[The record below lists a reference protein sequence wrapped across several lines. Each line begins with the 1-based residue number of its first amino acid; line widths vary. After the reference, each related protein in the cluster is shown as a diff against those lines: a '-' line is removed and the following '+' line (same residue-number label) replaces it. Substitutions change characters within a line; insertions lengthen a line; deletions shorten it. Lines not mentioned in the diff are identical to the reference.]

1 MNNESIEKR
10 LEKIKIEDI
19 IWILYLII
27 IILSF
32 IANSIERNYFIKNDI
47 KDKKTYQNLMIF
59 IFAILCIVYAYFTYD
74 NYKDI
79 KELKSYDSNTKI
91 EFTYI
96 SFIATLLVLISGL
109 LFLYIAINDENIET
123 EIAFN

>member
-47 KDKKTYQNLMIF
+47 KDKKIYQNLMIF
-59 IFAILCIVYAYFTYD
+59 IFTILCIVYAYFTYD

-79 KELKSYDSNTKI
+79 KELKSYDSDTKI

>member
-59 IFAILCIVYAYFTYD
+59 IFTILCIVYAYFTYD

-79 KELKSYDSNTKI
+79 KELKSYDSDTKI

-109 LFLYIAINDENIET
+109 LFL
-123 EIAFN
+123 

>member
-32 IANSIERNYFIKNDI
+32 IANSIERNYFIKNEI

-59 IFAILCIVYAYFTYD
+59 IFTILCIVYAYFTYD

-79 KELKSYDSNTKI
+79 KELKSYDSDTKI

>member
-32 IANSIERNYFIKNDI
+32 IANFIERNYFIKNDI

-59 IFAILCIVYAYFTYD
+59 IFTILCIVYAYFTYD

>member
-59 IFAILCIVYAYFTYD
+59 IFTILCIVYAYFTYD

-79 KELKSYDSNTKI
+79 KELKSYDSDTKI

>member
-32 IANSIERNYFIKNDI
+32 IANSIERNYFIKNDV

-59 IFAILCIVYAYFTYD
+59 IFTILCIVYAYFTYD

-91 EFTYI
+91 KFTYI

>member
-59 IFAILCIVYAYFTYD
+59 IFTILCLVYAYFTYD

>member
-59 IFAILCIVYAYFTYD
+59 IFTILCIVYAYFTYD

>member
-47 KDKKTYQNLMIF
+47 KDKKKYQNLMIF
-59 IFAILCIVYAYFTYD
+59 IFTILCLVYAYFTYD